1 MIDQFLDHLISYN
14 NIITFCLEDQNTLS
28 WSLCSSI
35 DYQRLSYFVCFA
47 MAKIGF
53 LKEII
58 EQSWQDVKASFKI
71 LNSSQALFVF
81 LLGIPM
87 EN

>member
-1 MIDQFLDHLISYN
+1 
-14 NIITFCLEDQNTLS
+14 
-28 WSLCSSI
+28 
-35 DYQRLSYFVCFA
+35 

-58 EQSWQDVKASFKI
+58 EQFWQDVKASFKI

-87 EN
+87 EIPLEFLVKID

>member
-1 MIDQFLDHLISYN
+1 MAESN
-14 NIITFCLEDQNTLS
+14 NNTITFCLEDQNTLS

-35 DYQRLSYFVCFA
+35 DYQRLSYFACFA

-71 LNSSQALFVF
+71 LNSL
-81 LLGIPM
+81 
-87 EN
+87 